1 MRHFL
6 SLCLLAFTVQL
17 TAANPPAKTK
27 VYAVIELKKS
37 CTPQEEQQL
46 TAALKTFAKQQSS
59 KKKRVKTVSLKD
71 ADKTRRYL
79 TVRRFENKA
88 AAKAYLQDFRK
99 RLDKTQRKRLKKGF
113 AVEKKQYRA
122 GKKQRKL
129 HK

>member
-79 TVRRFENKA
+79 TVRRFESRA

-99 RLDKTQRKRLKKGF
+99 RLDKTQRKQLRKGF
-113 AVEKKQYRA
+113 AIDKQRYRE
-122 GKKQRKL
+122 GKKRNQLRK
-129 HK
+129 